1 MVGVILNTYKRNDL
15 FKTQLEAIRNQSVK
29 PEKIIVWRNGDSIP
43 DSEFKDVDFVKA
55 SRNMGV
61 WVRFSL
67 ARDLKTDFTWVIDD
81 DTIPG
86 KEWLETCLSLYNQR
100 PNLYCAHGFRFK
112 NVTKFNEGNFHS
124 REQFGPFNKKP
135 YPVAID
141 WAGHSWFF
149 DNEVL
154 RKSLNLP
161 RAPHDTA
168 GEDAHISYSAQL
180 VGQGCFVTPYDE
192 DSKRWGSLKAEQGN
206 DKNATHRVLG
216 QRQRMVNSLNFYR
229 EQGWKFV
236 EEN

>member
-1 MVGVILNTYKRNDL
+1 MVGVILNTYKRNDV
-15 FKTQLEAIRNQSVK
+15 FKTQLEAIRSQSVT
-29 PEKIIVWRNGDSIP
+29 PDKIIVWRNNDSIP

-112 NVTKFNEGNFHS
+112 HTGPFNESNHNL

-135 YPVAID
+135 HPVAID

-154 RKSLNLP
+154 RKSLSLP

-180 VGQGCFVTPYDE
+180 VGQGCFVTPYGE
-192 DSKRWGSLKAEQGN
+192 DLKKWGSLKAERGN
-206 DKNATHRVLG
+206 DKNATHRVAG
-216 QRQRMVNSLNFYR
+216 QRQKMIDSLNYYR
-229 EQGWKFV
+229 KQGWKFV
-236 EEN
+236 EET